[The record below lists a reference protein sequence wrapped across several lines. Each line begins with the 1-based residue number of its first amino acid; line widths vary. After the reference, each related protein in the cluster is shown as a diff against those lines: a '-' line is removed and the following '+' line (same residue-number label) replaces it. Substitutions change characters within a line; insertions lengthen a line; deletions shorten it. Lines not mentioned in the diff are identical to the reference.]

1 MKKFL
6 LVAAFILLSVMA
18 SQRAEAQNCVNDWHP
33 PPCGKPPEPV
43 KNPLLNVLKQ
53 AARYH
58 AEYGTQLWVLV
69 AASSCGGSVGNPGID
84 SARQAACAMGGALGA
99 INLATQGWQNRLIDQ
114 INGVLGGSREVVMMP
129 SELASFDFD
138 DPYLEALV
146 DHRNTIEWLGGLI
159 NDSVQTTFDCDAWAQ
174 YDIRGIECG
183 DNQRA
188 WTVALLGWQGERYS
202 AVSAI
207 EDYLANQLDV
217 DVIGQ
222 GVVDDIHYDAVVNG
236 WEGWWMQQ

>member
-1 MKKFL
+1 VKILIAVF
-6 LVAAFILLSVMA
+6 FILLFAA
-18 SQRAEAQNCVNDWHP
+18 SAEAQNCVNDWHP

-53 AARYH
+53 AAKYH
-58 AEYGTQLWVLV
+58 AEFGTQLWGLV
-69 AASSCGGSVGNPGID
+69 ATSSCVGSVGEPRID
-84 SARQAACAMGGALGA
+84 EARKAACALGAIMGG
-99 INLATQGWQNRLIDQ
+99 INLATQGWQNRLIEQ
-114 INGVLGGSREVVMMP
+114 INGALGGTPQQMVVQQP
-129 SELASFDFD
+129 AFD
-138 DPYLEALV
+138 DVAIDTQGDPSLEALV
-146 DHRNTIEWLGGLI
+146 DHLNTIEWLGGLI

-174 YDIRGIECG
+174 YDLRGIECG

-207 EDYLANQLDV
+207 EDILANQLDV

-222 GVVDDIHYDAVVNG
+222 EVVDNIKYDAVVNG